1 MIGVDRRFRNSK
13 VALAACCL
21 LFLSSCGGQKPSPSP
36 RPEPQIPDTK
46 EETKTPEWNKN
57 RTISLLVITN
67 KDGENLGSSLS
78 DYEAVCRKIVSLPR
92 EKVSAYMLTG
102 VSPYSK
108 DGREFSPNAVISDA
122 VKCFPIFNPSSLK
135 NGNLLLAKDW
145 TLKFEGTSLSGSGC
159 FLTTAG
165 LKLMATGEKQLSY
178 DVNLGLVTLKE
189 SGDQDALNKRLLTE
203 TKFPSSIFLLGSGSK
218 SMISQIKEIKGYE
231 KKMVNLSDN
240 GDVALFIMAPK
251 SYLLRSSEKLFD
263 LQEGKVVGLRL
274 QIEAAVDR

>member
-46 EETKTPEWNKN
+46 EETKTPEWNKD
-57 RTISLLVITN
+57 RTISLLVVTN
-67 KDGENLGSSLS
+67 KDGENLGSSQS
-78 DYEAVCRKIVSLPR
+78 DYEAVCRKLVSLPR
-92 EKVSAYMLTG
+92 EKVSAFMLMG
-102 VSPYSK
+102 ISPYSK
-108 DGREFSPNAVISDA
+108 DGRVFFPNAVISDA
-122 VKCFPIFNPSSLK
+122 VKCSPIFNPSSPK
-135 NGNLLLAKDW
+135 SGNLLLAKEW
-145 TLKFEGTSLSGSGC
+145 AQKFEGKSLSGSGC

-189 SGDQDALNKRLLTE
+189 SGDPDALNKRLLTE

-231 KKMVNLSDN
+231 KKIVNLSDN

-274 QIEAAVDR
+274 QVEAAVDR

>member
-46 EETKTPEWNKN
+46 EETKTPEWNKD
-57 RTISLLVITN
+57 RTISLLVVTN
-67 KDGENLGSSLS
+67 KDGETLGSSQS
-78 DYEAVCRKIVSLPR
+78 DYEAVCRKLVSLPR
-92 EKVSAYMLTG
+92 EKVSAYMLMG

-108 DGREFSPNAVISDA
+108 DGRVFFPNAVISDA
-122 VKCFPIFNPSSLK
+122 VKCFPIFNPSSPK
-135 NGNLLLAKDW
+135 SGNLLLAKDW
-145 TLKFEGTSLSGSGC
+145 TLKFEGTSLSRSGC

-189 SGDQDALNKRLLTE
+189 SGDPDALNKRLLTE

-274 QIEAAVDR
+274 QVEAAVDR

>member
-46 EETKTPEWNKN
+46 EETKTPEWNKD
-57 RTISLLVITN
+57 RTISLLVVTN
-67 KDGENLGSSLS
+67 KDGENLGSSQS
-78 DYEAVCRKIVSLPR
+78 DYEAVCRKLVSLPR
-92 EKVSAYMLTG
+92 EKVSAYMLMG

-108 DGREFSPNAVISDA
+108 DGRVFFPNAVISDA
-122 VKCFPIFNPSSLK
+122 VKCSPIFNPSSPK
-135 NGNLLLAKDW
+135 SGNLLLAKEW
-145 TLKFEGTSLSGSGC
+145 AQKFEGKSLSGSGC

-178 DVNLGLVTLKE
+178 GVNLGLVTLKE
-189 SGDQDALNKRLLTE
+189 SGDPDALNKRLLTE

-231 KKMVNLSDN
+231 KKIVNLSDN

-274 QIEAAVDR
+274 QVEAAVDR

>member
-1 MIGVDRRFRNSK
+1 MIRVDRMLGCSK
-13 VALAACCL
+13 AALIACCL

-36 RPEPQIPDTK
+36 QPGPQLPDTNK
-46 EETKTPEWNKN
+46 ETKTPEWNKD
-57 RTISLLVITN
+57 RTISLLVVTN

-78 DYEAVCRKIVSLPR
+78 DYEAVCRKLVSLPR
-92 EKVSAYMLTG
+92 EKVSAYMLMG
-102 VSPYSK
+102 VNPFSK
-108 DGREFSPNAVISDA
+108 DGREFSPYAVISDA

-135 NGNLLLAKDW
+135 SGNLLLTKDW
-145 TLKFEGTSLSGSGC
+145 AQKFEGKSLSGTGC

-178 DVNLGLVTLKE
+178 DINLGLVTLKE
-189 SGDQDALNKRLLTE
+189 SEDPDALNKRLLTE

>member
-1 MIGVDRRFRNSK
+1 MIGVDKRFRNSK

-46 EETKTPEWNKN
+46 EETKTPEWNKD
-57 RTISLLVITN
+57 RTISLLVVTN
-67 KDGENLGSSLS
+67 KDGENLGSSQS
-78 DYEAVCRKIVSLPR
+78 DYEAVCRKLVSLPR
-92 EKVSAYMLTG
+92 EKVSAYMLMG

-108 DGREFSPNAVISDA
+108 DGRVFFPNAVISDA
-122 VKCFPIFNPSSLK
+122 VKCSPIFNPSSPK
-135 NGNLLLAKDW
+135 SGNLLLAKEW
-145 TLKFEGTSLSGSGC
+145 AQKFEGKSLSGSGC

-178 DVNLGLVTLKE
+178 GVNLGLVTLKE
-189 SGDQDALNKRLLTE
+189 SGDPDALNKRLLTE

-231 KKMVNLSDN
+231 KKIVNLSDN

-274 QIEAAVDR
+274 QVEAAVDR

>member
-46 EETKTPEWNKN
+46 EETKTPEWNKD
-57 RTISLLVITN
+57 RTISLLVVTN
-67 KDGENLGSSLS
+67 KDGETLGSSQS
-78 DYEAVCRKIVSLPR
+78 DYEAVCRKLVSLPR
-92 EKVSAYMLTG
+92 EKVSAYMLMG

-108 DGREFSPNAVISDA
+108 DGRVFFPNAVISDA
-122 VKCFPIFNPSSLK
+122 VKCFPIFNPSSPK
-135 NGNLLLAKDW
+135 SGNLLLAKDW
-145 TLKFEGTSLSGSGC
+145 TQKFEGTSLSGSGC

-189 SGDQDALNKRLLTE
+189 SGDPDALNKLLLTE
-203 TKFPSSIFLLGSGSK
+203 TNFPSSIFLLGSGNK
-218 SMISQIKEIKGYE
+218 SMISQITEIKGYE
-231 KKMVNLSDN
+231 KKTVNLSDN
-240 GDVALFIMAPK
+240 GDMALFIMAPK

-274 QIEAAVDR
+274 QVEAAVDR

>member
-1 MIGVDRRFRNSK
+1 MIGVDRRIRNSK

-36 RPEPQIPDTK
+36 LPEPKIPDTN

-57 RTISLLVITN
+57 RTISLLVVTN

-78 DYEAVCRKIVSLPR
+78 DYEAVCRKLVSLPR
-92 EKVSAYMLTG
+92 EKVSAYMLMG

-108 DGREFSPNAVISDA
+108 DGREFSPNAVLTDA
-122 VKCFPIFNPSSLK
+122 VKCFPLFNPSSLK
-135 NGNLLLAKDW
+135 SGNLLLVKDW
-145 TLKFEGTSLSGSGC
+145 AQKFEGKSLSGTGC

-189 SGDQDALNKRLLTE
+189 SGDPDALNKRLLTE
-203 TKFPSSIFLLGSGSK
+203 TNFPSSIFLLGSGSK

-274 QIEAAVDR
+274 QVEAAVDR

>member
-46 EETKTPEWNKN
+46 EETKTPEWNKD
-57 RTISLLVITN
+57 RTISLLVVTN
-67 KDGENLGSSLS
+67 KDDENLGSSQS
-78 DYEAVCRKIVSLPR
+78 DYEAVCRKLVSLPR
-92 EKVSAYMLTG
+92 EKVSAYMLMG

-108 DGREFSPNAVISDA
+108 DGRVFFPNAVISDA
-122 VKCFPIFNPSSLK
+122 VKCFPIFNPSSPK
-135 NGNLLLAKDW
+135 SGNLLLAKDW
-145 TLKFEGTSLSGSGC
+145 TQKFEGTSLSGSGC

-165 LKLMATGEKQLSY
+165 LKLMATGGKQLSY

-189 SGDQDALNKRLLTE
+189 SGDPDALNKRLLTE

-231 KKMVNLSDN
+231 KKIVNLSDN

-274 QIEAAVDR
+274 QVEAAVDR

>member
-1 MIGVDRRFRNSK
+1 MIGVDKRFRNSK

-46 EETKTPEWNKN
+46 EETKTPEWNKD
-57 RTISLLVITN
+57 RTISLLVVTN
-67 KDGENLGSSLS
+67 KDGENLGSSQS
-78 DYEAVCRKIVSLPR
+78 DYEAVCRKLVSLPR
-92 EKVSAYMLTG
+92 EKVSAYMLMG

-108 DGREFSPNAVISDA
+108 DGRVFFPNAVISDA
-122 VKCFPIFNPSSLK
+122 VKCSPIFNPSSPK
-135 NGNLLLAKDW
+135 SGNLLLAKEW
-145 TLKFEGTSLSGSGC
+145 AQKFEGKSLSGSGC

-189 SGDQDALNKRLLTE
+189 SGDPDALNKRLLTE

-231 KKMVNLSDN
+231 KKIVNLSDN

-274 QIEAAVDR
+274 QVEAAVDR

>member
-13 VALAACCL
+13 VALIACCL
-21 LFLSSCGGQKPSPSP
+21 LLLSSCGGQKPSPSP

-46 EETKTPEWNKN
+46 EETKTPEWNKD
-57 RTISLLVITN
+57 RTISLLVVTN
-67 KDGENLGSSLS
+67 KDGETLGSSQS
-78 DYEAVCRKIVSLPR
+78 DYEAVCRKLVSLPR
-92 EKVSAYMLTG
+92 EKVSAYMLMG

-108 DGREFSPNAVISDA
+108 DGRVFFPNAVISDA
-122 VKCFPIFNPSSLK
+122 VKCFLIFNPSSPK
-135 NGNLLLAKDW
+135 SGNLLLAKDW
-145 TLKFEGTSLSGSGC
+145 AQKFEGTSLSGSGC

-189 SGDQDALNKRLLTE
+189 SGDPDALNKRLLTE

-274 QIEAAVDR
+274 QVEAAVDR